1 MRKTAV
7 EKPPSSRLALVAI
20 ASNTGR
26 TSDGELAMTFNIS
39 AVAVCRSSASSRS
52 RLSRATSVPSGAV
65 RDLLERATFGAFGR
79 SGAVAFRGPPLGG
92 LPSAFCAA
100 SSRPLEVKKGIVSAE
115 VGVLEVA

>member
-7 EKPPSSRLALVAI
+7 EKPPSNRLALVAI

-52 RLSRATSVPSGAV
+52 RLSRATDASSGAV
-65 RDLLERATFGAFGR
+65 RDLLERAAFGAFGR
-79 SGAVAFRGPPLGG
+79 SGAVAFRRLALGG
-92 LPSAFCAA
+92 LCRFIAPP
-100 SSRPLEVKKGIVSAE
+100 RLKKGIVSAQ
-115 VGVLEVA
+115 VGVLEEA